1 MLTLLGEAVGEFPD
15 VETALTDPDGLLAL
29 GGDLSVAR
37 LRHAYRNGIFPWF
50 SVGDPIMW
58 WSPAERCVLY
68 PNHYQP
74 SRSLRKLA
82 RKHPFT
88 LTIDQAFKDVITACA
103 ESTPERPDTWITQ
116 EMLDAYCALH
126 QQGDAHS
133 IEVWQGDALVGGLYG
148 IQVNGVFCGESM
160 FSRVSNASKVAFLY
174 LIEQATQ
181 VGIQLIDCQ
190 LENPHLTR
198 LGATLISRAQFI
210 AQLTQWRET
219 NTLPLGS
226 NHTDE
231 C

>member
-1 MLTLLGEAVGEFPD
+1 MLTLLGEAIGEFPD

-50 SVGDPIMW
+50 SAGDPIMW
-58 WSPAERCVLY
+58 WSPAERCVVY
-68 PNHYQP
+68 PNYYQP
-74 SRSLRKLA
+74 SRSLRKLS

-88 LTIDQAFKDVITACA
+88 LTIDQAFTDVITACA
-103 ESTPERPDTWITQ
+103 ERTPDRPDTWITQ
-116 EMLDAYCALH
+116 EMLGAYCALH

-133 IEVWQGDALVGGLYG
+133 VEVWQGDTLVGGLYG

-160 FSRVSNASKVAFLY
+160 FSRASNASKVAFLY
-174 LIEQATQ
+174 LVEQAKR

-210 AQLTQWRET
+210 SQLTQWREM

-226 NHTDE
+226 NDINE